1 MKKIL
6 VFLIAVL
13 FCASPTVYAQSAY
26 QVLRTVSRVKFKAVP
41 YGKISRHLQAPIA
54 SQKLA
59 EQVASLTYPSA
70 IKSYPQ
76 NRIKLKGS
84 GFFLQP
90 EVHIITQFDAPILS
104 HPSSLWGSYQY
115 MRVLTKLAQQPGAI
129 NPKYAKEWKRLHQV
143 TSYNGVHHI
152 VNQRTL
158 KAIYGAMKHRAE
170 ANQEPFTLRLDELLR
185 GAPASLHPFHG
196 NPEYKTFFHNPERQ
210 MQLYEEGGIRAIVVD
225 YFISLHRFHT
235 KHPNTAP
242 FIPTDVRKNT
252 LLEAKLWA
260 ETFHLKWK

>member
-6 VFLIAVL
+6 VLLLAVV
-13 FCASPTVYAQSAY
+13 CGSSSVYAQSAY
-26 QVLRTVSRVKFKAVP
+26 QLFRTATRINFKAVP
-41 YGKISRHLQAPIA
+41 YGTISRHLQAPAA
-54 SQKLA
+54 SQRLASRVAKLTNP
-59 EQVASLTYPSA
+59 STFSTYF
-70 IKSYPQ
+70 Q
-76 NRIKLKGS
+76 NRIFKTKAGVV
-84 GFFLQP
+84 LQP
-90 EVHIITQFDAPILS
+90 EIHLLTRFEAPVLV
-104 HPSSLWGSYQY
+104 HPSSLWGSYHY
-115 MRVLTKLAQQPGAI
+115 LRVLTKLSQRPGAVH
-129 NPKYAKEWKRLHQV
+129 PKYASEWKHIYQV

-158 KAIYGAMKHRAE
+158 KSLYHSMRNKAKERKESFYI
-170 ANQEPFTLRLDELLR
+170 RLDEMMR
-185 GAPASLHPFHG
+185 EAPASLHPFHG